1 MAYKNKSKKTQYQN
15 GYIAR
20 TYDRVNLLIPKGR
33 KAVIQAAAQE
43 IGESTN
49 EFINR
54 LITAELK
61 RLSGFPDWIYPNG
74 QNCRCNLYLQ
84 LKTVI
89 DFAGTV

>member
-61 RLSGFPDWIYPNG
+61 RLNKLED
-74 QNCRCNLYLQ
+74 
-84 LKTVI
+84 
-89 DFAGTV
+89 